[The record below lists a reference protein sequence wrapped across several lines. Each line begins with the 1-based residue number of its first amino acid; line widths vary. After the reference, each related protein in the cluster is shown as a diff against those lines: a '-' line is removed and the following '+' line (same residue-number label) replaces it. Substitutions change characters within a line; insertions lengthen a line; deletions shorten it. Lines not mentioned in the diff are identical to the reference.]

1 MIKLYESLGVSS
13 VAAVVI
19 SIAFMMFGGFAMTRI
34 TKRLRLP
41 NVTAYILAGILM
53 GPFCLNAIPEKIID
67 GTAFL
72 SDIALAFIAFG
83 TGRFFRF
90 SALKKNGAK
99 VIFVAVFETVI
110 TAGLVFVVLRFL
122 VGIGFALS
130 LVFAALAAA
139 TASTSTMMTIR
150 QTGAKGDF
158 VDTLLQTIA
167 LDNVI
172 GILAYGVS
180 ISVALVIESGAAFSG
195 WNMIKPVLTNLGVL
209 LLGAVFGILLRIL
222 MPQKRSV
229 DNKLIILVAT
239 LLVFCGICAMV
250 DISPLLGCM
259 SMGMIYINLSDDEKL
274 FNQVGYFSPPFLLLF
289 FVRSGLTFR
298 LDALFA
304 KSDFLTTMPLLLAGI
319 IYFAV
324 RAVGKYG
331 GAYLGCHVVRKDKK
345 VRNYLGLALL
355 PQAGVA
361 IGLASLG
368 ARALGGE
375 EGDFLLTVV
384 LTSSILFEMVGP
396 VCAKIALYLSGAYS
410 TKLEHLV
417 DVDEKTENGEDKPQ
431 LELLIERI
439 QAIQKELPAHH
450 TNEDEQAFDE
460 AAEEQLLA
468 AEMARK
474 RNFMK
479 RR

>member
-1 MIKLYESLGVSS
+1 MTKLYESLGISS

-19 SIAFMMFGGFAMTRI
+19 AIAFMIFGGFAMTRI

-53 GPFCLNAIPEKIID
+53 GPFCLNAIPSRVIE
-67 GTAFL
+67 GTEFM

-90 SALKKNGAK
+90 EALKKNGAK
-99 VIFVAVFETVI
+99 VILIAVFETVI
-110 TAGLVFVVLRFL
+110 TAGVVFIVLRFL
-122 VGIGFALS
+122 VGINFALS
-130 LVFAALAAA
+130 LVLAALAAA
-139 TASTSTMMTIR
+139 TASASTMMTIR

-172 GILAYGVS
+172 GILAYSVS
-180 ISVALVIESGAAFSG
+180 ISVALVLESGAAFSS
-195 WNMIKPVLTNLGVL
+195 WNVVKPVLLNIGVL
-209 LLGAVFGILLRIL
+209 VLGGVFGILLRIL
-222 MPQKRSV
+222 MPQKRST
-229 DNKLIILVAT
+229 DNKLIISVAT
-239 LLVFCGICAMV
+239 LFLFCGICAMFDV
-250 DISPLLGCM
+250 SPLLGCM
-259 SMGMIYINLSDDEKL
+259 SMGMIYINLSNDDKL
-274 FNQVGYFSPPFLLLF
+274 FKQLNYFSPPILLLF

-304 KSDFLTTMPLLLAGI
+304 KSNYLATMPLLLAGV

-324 RAVGKYG
+324 RIAAKYG
-331 GAYLGCHVVRKDKK
+331 GSFLGCQTVKKDKK
-345 VRNYLGLALL
+345 VRNYLGLALV

-361 IGLASLG
+361 IGLATLG
-368 ARALGGE
+368 ARELGGE
-375 EGDFLLTVV
+375 AGDFLLTVV
-384 LTSSILFEMVGP
+384 LTSSILCEFVGP
-396 VCAKIALYLSGAYS
+396 VSAKLALYLSGSYS
-410 TKLEHLV
+410 DKLENLV
-417 DVDEKTENGEDKPQ
+417 DVSAQTEDGKPKSE

-439 QAIQKELPAHH
+439 QTIQKELPAHSIS
-450 TNEDEQAFDE
+450 EEEQAFDE
-460 AAEEQLLA
+460 AAEEYMA
-468 AEMARK
+468 AEIARK